1 MNTFPIKQYLKEF
14 FKPKKLEYL
23 YDSPMDEILFKLDE
37 IFNRKYNVFD
47 SNNIDGEFIDKT
59 KFNISI
65 NYRVKKFVGQVIEI
79 ENNQTKIILVP
90 QNSIRLN
97 MSFYSLLIIGVF
109 IFIIF
114 LYLGSIT
121 HLFFSIISVIIGLT
135 FIVGTS
141 IIHSES
147 IKVNY
152 LKHID
157 KILKS

>member
-1 MNTFPIKQYLKEF
+1 MNTFQIKQYLKEF

-23 YDSPMDEILFKLDE
+23 YDSPMDEVLFKLDE
-37 IFNRKYNVFD
+37 IFNRNYNVFD

-65 NYRVKKFVGQVIEI
+65 NYRVKKFVGQVLEI

-109 IFIIF
+109 IFINF

-121 HLFFSIISVIIGLT
+121 NLFFSIISVIIGLT

-147 IKVNY
+147 IKENY

>member
-1 MNTFPIKQYLKEF
+1 
-14 FKPKKLEYL
+14 
-23 YDSPMDEILFKLDE
+23 
-37 IFNRKYNVFD
+37 
-47 SNNIDGEFIDKT
+47 
-59 KFNISI
+59 
-65 NYRVKKFVGQVIEI
+65 
-79 ENNQTKIILVP
+79 
-90 QNSIRLN
+90 

-121 HLFFSIISVIIGLT
+121 NLFFSIISVIIGLT

-147 IKVNY
+147 IKENY

>member
-1 MNTFPIKQYLKEF
+1 MNTFQIKQYLKEF

-23 YDSPMDEILFKLDE
+23 YDSPMDEVLFKLDE

-97 MSFYSLLIIGVF
+97 MSFYSLLIMGIF

-121 HLFFSIISVIIGLT
+121 NLFFSIISVIIGLT

-147 IKVNY
+147 IKENY

>member
-1 MNTFPIKQYLKEF
+1 MNTFQIKQYLKEF

-37 IFNRKYNVFD
+37 IFNRKFNIFD

-147 IKVNY
+147 IKENY